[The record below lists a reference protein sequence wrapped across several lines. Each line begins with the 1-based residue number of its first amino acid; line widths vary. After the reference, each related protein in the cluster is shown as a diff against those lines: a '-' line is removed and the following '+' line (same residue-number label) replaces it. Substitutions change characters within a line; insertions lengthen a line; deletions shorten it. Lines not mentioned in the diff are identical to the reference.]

1 MYPSFI
7 LFSLVKTLKV
17 NLKPILHRNELRSED
32 SQVVFDSAYFK
43 NIDGVEAAIERNSRL
58 QDIDSRVKEEYLGI
72 VTQFYKVFSMTTR
85 KCY

>member
-1 MYPSFI
+1 M
-7 LFSLVKTLKV
+7 
-17 NLKPILHRNELRSED
+17 RSED

-85 KCY
+85 KC

>member
-1 MYPSFI
+1 M
-7 LFSLVKTLKV
+7 
-17 NLKPILHRNELRSED
+17 RSEE

-72 VTQFYKVFSMTTR
+72 VTQFYKVF
-85 KCY
+85 

>member
-1 MYPSFI
+1 MNKFSF
-7 LFSLVKTLKV
+7 
-17 NLKPILHRNELRSED
+17 NRNELRSEE

-72 VTQFYKVFSMTTR
+72 VTQFYKVF
-85 KCY
+85 

>member
-1 MYPSFI
+1 M
-7 LFSLVKTLKV
+7 
-17 NLKPILHRNELRSED
+17 RSED

-72 VTQFYKVFSMTTR
+72 VTQFYKVFSMATR
-85 KCY
+85 KC